1 MRWFPWWRAVI
12 FYAVRRSV
20 HAGFAK
26 RITLLALGGFGACV
40 ALAAEPSASAPNGG
54 NGAFALTAEEQ
65 AFLAE
70 HPAIR
75 IGVMADWPPL
85 DFLDRAGQPTGF
97 GADVLEEMN
106 RLLGGALQIVPG
118 PFDANLE
125 KVKNR
130 ELDGLM
136 DATPKPDREEFLA
149 FTQSYLEIP
158 HVIVGRRNARYY
170 PSAQSLAGRTVALE
184 KGFGNVAWFEDNFP
198 SVRIRQYGSTRDA
211 LDAVARSQADA
222 YAGNRAVALYLIE
235 REMLTNLHL
244 QGRLEKPPV
253 VLALGVRKDW
263 PVAAALLD
271 RALATVLRKDG
282 RAIQAKWFEASS
294 KAGALFRP
302 DPAEQAWLA
311 AHPRL
316 RFGVRNDGPPMDFV
330 DESGQMHGIGADFIA
345 LLNEWL
351 DGRIEAVPGPLAQ
364 LAADCKA
371 GKLDAV
377 MDVAPSLDGEMPFRF
392 TKPYATLPHAIV
404 ARKGQV
410 YYDTLESLR
419 RRTVAVEAGTIEAD
433 HVRARYPAIRLAEYP
448 SAREALLA
456 VAAEKADAYLGNR
469 AGATW
474 VIGRELLANLQVQGT
489 VRETESVNA
498 IGVRMDQ
505 PQLAALL
512 DRALASLSQQSVQEI
527 FARWGG
533 VGQDRGAGL
542 AWIRLSPEEKQWLAT
557 HPVIR
562 FGSNPRWAPV
572 EFIDREGIPRGI
584 SRDYLERFGKA
595 LGVDF
600 RHVPVPAWWQAQ
612 DMLRE
617 GKVDLLTS
625 LTKASAR
632 KQGFAFTPPYL
643 SLQAAIFTR
652 ADTPYVG
659 DVAELKGRKV
669 AFVPG
674 YAMKEYLVPQC
685 PEMEMAD
692 AKDVPTALRML
703 EDGTVDAF
711 VGTLLI
717 TSHYIQ
723 AGGHS
728 RVKVAGSTSFVY
740 QPAFACRKE
749 WDVLVQILDKALDEI
764 DEEEKNA
771 IARKWMS
778 VTYEQRIDYAKVYK
792 IGAGVLALLATF
804 AYWNRRMAAEIRR
817 RKAVEASLH
826 KSEAALKDANKEL
839 EAFSY
844 SVSHDLRAPL
854 RHVSGF
860 VQLLQSKAKG
870 QLDDAAQ
877 RYLEVISGAARKMA
891 ALIDDLLL
899 FSRTG
904 RAQMRA
910 EPLPLAPI
918 VEECR
923 RELEPETRGRTVEWR
938 IGELPEVTA
947 DRALLRQVM
956 ANLLG
961 NAVKYTGKKP
971 AARIEVSARREGG
984 EIVVCV
990 RDNGAGFD
998 MKYADKLFGVFQR
1011 LHTDAEFEG
1020 TGIGLANV
1028 RRIVVRHGG
1037 RTWAE
1042 GAVDQG
1048 AAFYFTLPVVPAA
1061 GIATGGNP

>member
-1 MRWFPWWRAVI
+1 MMALS
-12 FYAVRRSV
+12 VRERSKMGKSRQWV
-20 HAGFAK
+20 
-26 RITLLALGGFGACV
+26 
-40 ALAAEPSASAPNGG
+40 
-54 NGAFALTAEEQ
+54 GAFALVAGLALPAGSSVAATANGAFELTPEER

-70 HPAIR
+70 HPVLR
-75 IGVMADWPPL
+75 IGAMADWPPL
-85 DFLDRAGQPTGF
+85 DFTDEAGQPTGI
-97 GADVLEEMN
+97 GADLLEEMN
-106 RLLGGALQIVPG
+106 RLLGGAIQIHAG

-125 KVKNR
+125 KAKSR

-136 DATPKPDREEFLA
+136 DATPSPEREEYLR
-149 FTQSYLEIP
+149 FTQPYLDIP
-158 HVIVGRRNARYY
+158 HVIVGRRNVRYY
-170 PSAQSLAGRTVALE
+170 PSASSLSGHTVALE
-184 KGFGNVAWFEDNFP
+184 KGFGNVKWFQDNFP
-198 SVRIRQYGSTRDA
+198 NVRIRQYGSTRDA

-222 YAGNRAVALYLIE
+222 YAGNRAVATYLIE

-253 VLALGVRKDW
+253 VLAIGVRNDW

-271 RALATVLRKDG
+271 RALKTALRKEG
-282 RAIQAKWFEASS
+282 RAILSKWFETASHVS
-294 KAGALFRP
+294 ARFRP
-302 DPAEQAWLA
+302 GAEEQAWLD
-311 AHPRL
+311 AHPLIRI
-316 RFGVRNDGPPMDFV
+316 GVADNRPPMDFV
-330 DESGQMHGIGADFIA
+330 DESGQPQGIGVDFIG
-345 LLNEWL
+345 LLNEL
-351 DGRIEAVPGPLAQ
+351 LGGRIEVVPGSPAR
-364 LAADCKA
+364 LAADCEA
-371 GKLDAV
+371 GKLDAL
-377 MDVAPSLDGEMPFRF
+377 MDVAPGTDRADGLLF
-392 TKPYATLPHAIV
+392 TRPYATLPDAIV
-404 ARKGQV
+404 ARKGKA
-410 YYDTLESLR
+410 YYDSLENLR
-419 RRTVAVEAGTIEAD
+419 KRTVAVEAGAAAAW
-433 HVRARYPAIRLAEYP
+433 HVRSRDPAIRIAEYP
-448 SAREALLA
+448 SARDALLA
-456 VAAEKADAYLGNR
+456 VAAEKADAYVGTR
-469 AGATW
+469 AGAIW
-474 VIGRELLANLQVQGT
+474 SIGRELLSGLQVQGT
-489 VRETESVNA
+489 LRDAATVNA
-498 IGVRMDQ
+498 IGVRKDEPM
-505 PQLAALL
+505 LAAIL
-512 DRALASLSQQSVQEI
+512 DQAMGALSQQGVQEI
-527 FARWGG
+527 FARWSG
-533 VGQDRGAGL
+533 VGQDRGGGL
-542 AWIRLSPEEKQWLAT
+542 TWIRLSPEEKQWLAA
-557 HPVIR
+557 HPVVR

-600 RHVPVPAWWQAQ
+600 RYVPVSSWLKAQ
-612 DMLRE
+612 EMLRTGE
-617 GKVDLLTS
+617 VDLLTS
-625 LTKASAR
+625 LTKASSR
-632 KQGFAFTPPYL
+632 KQEFVFTPPYL
-643 SLQAAIFTR
+643 SLPAAIFTR
-652 ADTPYVG
+652 KETPYVG
-659 DVAELKGRKV
+659 DVAELKNRKV
-669 AFVPG
+669 ATVPG

-685 PEMEMAD
+685 PEMRVVD

-703 EDGTVDAF
+703 EDETVDAF

-717 TSHYIQ
+717 TSRYIQ
-723 AGGHS
+723 AGGHG
-728 RVKVAGSTSFVY
+728 RIKVAGSTSFVY

-749 WDVLVQILDKALDEI
+749 WDLFVHILDKAMETI

-771 IARKWMS
+771 IARKWMA
-778 VTYEQRIDYAKVYK
+778 VTYEQSIDYTKLYK
-792 IGAGVLALLATF
+792 IGGTVLALLAVF

-826 KSEAALKDANKEL
+826 KSEEALRAANKEL

-870 QLDDAAQ
+870 QLDETAQ
-877 RYLEVISGAARKMA
+877 RYLEVISGAAQKMG

-910 EPLPLAPI
+910 ETLPLGPI

-923 RELEPETRGRTVEWR
+923 RELEPETRGRAIEWQ
-938 IGELPEVTA
+938 IGDLPEVVA

-971 AARIEVSARREGG
+971 EARIEISARREAD
-984 EIVVCV
+984 ETVVCV

-1011 LHTDAEFEG
+1011 LHTEAEFEG

-1048 AAFYFTLPVVPAA
+1048 AAFYFTLPVVSPAK
-1061 GIATGGNP
+1061 NE